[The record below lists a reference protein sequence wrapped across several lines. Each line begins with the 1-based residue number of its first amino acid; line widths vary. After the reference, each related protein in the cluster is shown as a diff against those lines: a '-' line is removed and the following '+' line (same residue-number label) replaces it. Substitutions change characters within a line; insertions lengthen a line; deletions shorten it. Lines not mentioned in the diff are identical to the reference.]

1 MKTFLKVVWISL
13 LSTVVKLLTQV
24 LVDDNFLAFLKLDNP
39 RLEVFH
45 YNYLFINIV
54 VFVVLTIVFIY
65 VKKYIPAHK
74 LFKGVIYSMSITL
87 VWFALK
93 FEPTIDVD
101 FIGYFRKILIFFI
114 PMLIYGI
121 FLGYL
126 SSERSYRYQPTDA
139 FLSAFIYFFAWV
151 ILRIIYLLIDVNKAD
166 LFVFSGAVWLIMSGA
181 AIGVVFGL
189 LFDMS
194 KLSFKKTVF
203 WIFLMAVIIFFGYYL
218 SEYTIDKILNPYRFL
233 AAFLDIAAIMLATL
247 INFIVFK
254 DSKKL
259 TTI

>member
-1 MKTFLKVVWISL
+1 
-13 LSTVVKLLTQV
+13 
-24 LVDDNFLAFLKLDNP
+24 
-39 RLEVFH
+39 
-45 YNYLFINIV
+45 
-54 VFVVLTIVFIY
+54 
-65 VKKYIPAHK
+65 
-74 LFKGVIYSMSITL
+74 
-87 VWFALK
+87 
-93 FEPTIDVD
+93 
-101 FIGYFRKILIFFI
+101 
-114 PMLIYGI
+114 
-121 FLGYL
+121 
-126 SSERSYRYQPTDA
+126 
-139 FLSAFIYFFAWV
+139 
-151 ILRIIYLLIDVNKAD
+151 LLIDVNKAD

-259 TTI
+259 TTV